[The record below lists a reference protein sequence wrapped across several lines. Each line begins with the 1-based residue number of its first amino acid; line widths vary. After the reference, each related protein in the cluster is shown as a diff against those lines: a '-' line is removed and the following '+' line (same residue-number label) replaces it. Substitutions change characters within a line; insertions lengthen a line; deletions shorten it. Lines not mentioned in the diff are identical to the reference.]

1 MWKYVLKR
9 IGLAF
14 ITSVI
19 IVSLSYFLIH
29 LLPYQ
34 KPLGNYEARYS
45 YYQKEVAL
53 GYIYESPL
61 ELTDESK
68 WYVDK
73 LELKMSGTV
82 YIYETRTYKQY
93 GLWIKNI
100 VTKWDWGVS
109 TFINPGNSAG
119 AIIMSKLPTTIKINL
134 WSVVFSVPLGLL
146 LGIWAAL
153 KKNKLTDHII
163 STVIMVFISVPGFV
177 MITVLMLLLC
187 YKTGWL
193 PTQWPSNL
201 TATAAERVKG
211 YILPVICLSFGSIC
225 GYARYTRAELCEV
238 MSSDYLLLA
247 RTKGLT
253 KNQAII
259 RHALRNA
266 MVPILPSILSEVI
279 GLLGGSMI
287 LEQLYGIPGTGK
299 LYVTAISSQDY
310 NVLFVDMAL
319 YTVIGLVSG
328 VFLDIS
334 YGFIDPRIR
343 MGARK

>member
-9 IGLAF
+9 IGLALV
-14 ITSVI
+14 TTVI
-19 IVSLSYFLIH
+19 IISLSFFLIH

-45 YYQKEVAL
+45 YYQKEIHL
-53 GYIYESPL
+53 GYVYESPV
-61 ELTDESK
+61 EIPAEEK
-68 WYVDK
+68 YFVDK
-73 LELKMSGTV
+73 VELKMVGEK
-82 YIYETRTYKQY
+82 YIYQTRTSKLYFI
-93 GLWIKNI
+93 WAKNI
-100 VTKWDWGVS
+100 LTKWDWGVS

-119 AIIMSKLPTTIKINL
+119 AIIMSKLPTTIKINF
-134 WSVVFSVPLGLL
+134 WSVIFSVPLGIL

-153 KKNKLTDHII
+153 KKNKPTDHII
-163 STVIMVFISVPGFV
+163 STSIMIFTSIPSFV
-177 MITVLMLLLC
+177 LITIMMLLLC
-187 YKTGWL
+187 YRTGWL
-193 PTQWPSNL
+193 PTQWPSTM
-201 TATAAERVKG
+201 TATTASRIQG
-211 YILPVICLSFGSIC
+211 YILPVFCLSFGSIC
-225 GYARYTRAELCEV
+225 GYARGTRAELCEV

-253 KNQAII
+253 KNQAIV

-299 LYVTAISSQDY
+299 LYVQAINAQDY

-319 YTVIGLVSG
+319 YTVIGLISG
-328 VFLDIS
+328 VFLDLS